1 MTDKSMRFSCAN
13 EIAKLDKFNGTHS
26 RRWKGKMYFLVAL
39 KLAHVLN
46 EEKLEEEEEE
56 TRCRYEGATEVGA
69 RRFLMQVSH
78 PQRDHQ

>member
-1 MTDKSMRFSCAN
+1 MTDKSMRFSRAN

-56 TRCRYEGATEVGA
+56 TDADMKVRQKWEQED
-69 RRFLMQVSH
+69 F
-78 PQRDHQ
+78 